1 MKTAREFFE
10 IHRDLHERFRTN
22 KIGVRAF
29 ERAVSRNWDE
39 INASDPAIK
48 QEVGAL
54 IKADIRR
61 AMAETRTMLAT
72 KGITWRDADGR
83 EKTLRVR
90 GQAWEVTT
98 R

>member
-1 MKTAREFFE
+1 MKTASEFFE
-10 IHRDLHERFRTN
+10 THRDLHEQFKAE
-22 KIGVRAF
+22 KIGVRKF
-29 ERAVSRNWDE
+29 ERAIASMWDE
-39 INASDPAIK
+39 IRAAGLER
-48 QEVGAL
+48 EVGDL
-54 IKADIRR
+54 IIADIRS

-72 KGITWRDADGR
+72 EGITWRDADGR

>member
-10 IHRDLHERFRTN
+10 IHRDLHERF
-22 KIGVRAF
+22 KAEEIGVRKF
-29 ERAVSRNWDE
+29 ERAIGSMWDE
-39 INASDPAIK
+39 IRSAGLER
-48 QEVGAL
+48 EVGDL
-54 IKADIRR
+54 IIAEIRH

-72 KGITWRDADGR
+72 EGITWRTADGQDHTVR
-83 EKTLRVR
+83 IR